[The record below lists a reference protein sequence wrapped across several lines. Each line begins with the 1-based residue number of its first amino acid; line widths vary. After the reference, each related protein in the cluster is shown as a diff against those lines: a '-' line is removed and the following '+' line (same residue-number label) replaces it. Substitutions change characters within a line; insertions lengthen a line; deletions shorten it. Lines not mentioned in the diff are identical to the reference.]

1 MILDEQEKQRVRD
14 LKRETAVRLSE
25 IDLDGYPVLD
35 RTDGRLREYIESV
48 RGYPEKHNLYE
59 LLALLRF
66 FRLLD
71 RYEFRPSAVRRF
83 IVVYESLRFNGMKG
97 VYVPREETVRSFEA
111 LLSGKYDSYP
121 ESAFLYCGAIE
132 DVERKAKEIREKD

>member
-48 RGYPEKHNLYE
+48 RGYP
-59 LLALLRF
+59 
-66 FRLLD
+66 
-71 RYEFRPSAVRRF
+71 V
-83 IVVYESLRFNGMKG
+83 
-97 VYVPREETVRSFEA
+97 
-111 LLSGKYDSYP
+111 
-121 ESAFLYCGAIE
+121 
-132 DVERKAKEIREKD
+132 